1 MWKIYK
7 NDSEDLAFALDCLFN
22 QSITINEFKLWLD
35 MVLLDVNIECLPDY
49 FFDLMDF
56 NQDLFHITNI
66 IGFVPHSE
74 LSGEQ
79 EKSLIGIAYLRNVRS
94 LYDIEIDRNSTMQA
108 LDKNPEILT
117 KFKRFFP
124 FVEVNI

>member
-1 MWKIYK
+1 
-7 NDSEDLAFALDCLFN
+7 
-22 QSITINEFKLWLD
+22 
-35 MVLLDVNIECLPDY
+35 MVLLDVNIENLPDY

-56 NQDLFHITNI
+56 DQDLFHITNI